1 MKSAVVILIPTAL
14 FAFAIWAIVR
24 GIEPMVAQENNNKAI
39 ARIMGCAYIG
49 RLEGTQDIVI
59 HECDDKIELV
69 KEIKW

>member
-1 MKSAVVILIPTAL
+1 
-14 FAFAIWAIVR
+14 
-24 GIEPMVAQENNNKAI
+24 MVAQENNNKAI